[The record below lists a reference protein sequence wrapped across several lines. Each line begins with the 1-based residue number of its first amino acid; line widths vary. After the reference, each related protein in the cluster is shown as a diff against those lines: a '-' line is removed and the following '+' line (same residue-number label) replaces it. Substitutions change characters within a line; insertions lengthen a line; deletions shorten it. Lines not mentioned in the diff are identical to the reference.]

1 MTGTQDLS
9 SSDAAGSAAAPTGAR
24 LTGALLAYSVG
35 VVLLITL
42 APFRF
47 RVPGDLRVL
56 VGGEW
61 FDVLAN
67 VVLFVPLG
75 FLYALTRP
83 AGTLPPGAR
92 AALLGAL
99 LSALIEAAQ
108 LLAPLRYA
116 SLPDLLANS
125 AGAWLGARLQGAVA
139 SRLRVSAALVGRLSL
154 ELPLIGLVYL
164 LIPLLWLRSA
174 VPPREEV
181 ALLPLLPLGLFGAW
195 LLAALQRHHFGP
207 GGVLSREGVAGV
219 AAGWLLLGAF
229 PLLPYHPLLVAGG
242 GAAVAAAT
250 WWEAGR
256 IRGRGAAE
264 RRFEEPALRG
274 AAPWLAAYFVALALA
289 PLAGGVGA
297 WTGWIGFP
305 SPATAIGT
313 AEQIAVLE
321 AVAALTVLGY
331 LREEA
336 RGRRELPYRRTL
348 PRLSLECGAVA
359 TGLEA
364 ARGLQPATGA
374 SLAHLLLLLAAG
386 LLGGWIYHLQREHV
400 RSLLAAGTAP
410 AMGAPGGRGPAG
422 APGPAAM

>member
-1 MTGTQDLS
+1 MTKTQDLS
-9 SSDAAGSAAAPTGAR
+9 SSTAGGPPARPAGAR

-47 RVPGDLRVL
+47 RIPGELRVL

-83 AGTLPPGAR
+83 AGRLPPALR

-99 LSALIEAAQ
+99 LSASIEAAQ

-125 AGAWLGARLQGAVA
+125 AGAWLGARLQRAVA
-139 SRLRVSAALVGRLSL
+139 ERIRVSAALVGRLSL

-164 LIPLLWLRSA
+164 LVPLLWLRSA
-174 VPPREEV
+174 VPPRDEV

-207 GGVLSREGVAGV
+207 GRVLSRKGVAGV
-219 AAGWLLLGAF
+219 AAAWLLLGVF
-229 PLLPYHPLLVAGG
+229 PLLPHHPLLVGSGIAVVAM
-242 GAAVAAAT
+242 AAR
-250 WWEAGR
+250 WEARR
-256 IRGRGAAE
+256 IPTRGAGE
-264 RRFEEPALRG
+264 RRFEEPALRR
-274 AAPWLAAYFVALALA
+274 AAPWLAGYFIALTLV
-289 PLAGGVGA
+289 PLAGGAGP

-305 SPATAIGT
+305 APATAIGT
-313 AEQIAVLE
+313 AEQIALLE

-331 LREEA
+331 LLEEA
-336 RGRRELPYRRTL
+336 RGRRELPYGRTL
-348 PRLSLECGAVA
+348 PRLVLECGAVA
-359 TGLEA
+359 AVLEA
-364 ARGLQPATGA
+364 ARGVQPATGA
-374 SLAHLLLLLAAG
+374 SLAQLLLLLAAG
-386 LLGGWIYHLQREHV
+386 LLGGWIYHLQRDHV
-400 RSLLAAGTAP
+400 RSLLAA
-410 AMGAPGGRGPAG
+410 PGVS
-422 APGPAAM
+422 AADG